1 MAGPNEERAQLR
13 SLAARHG
20 WRLRP
25 GSREG
30 LYDRGDNTGL
40 LAENLIE
47 REVRLLCAGIVG
59 LGSLRQPL

>member
-30 LYDRGDNTGL
+30 LSIAATTPGYSPR
-40 LAENLIE
+40 I
-47 REVRLLCAGIVG
+47 
-59 LGSLRQPL
+59 